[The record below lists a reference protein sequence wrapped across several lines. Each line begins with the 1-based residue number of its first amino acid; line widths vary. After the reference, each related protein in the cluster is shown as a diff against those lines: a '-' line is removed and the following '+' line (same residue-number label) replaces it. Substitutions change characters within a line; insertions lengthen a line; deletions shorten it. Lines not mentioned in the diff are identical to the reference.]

1 MLFRPSN
8 EFQSHIH
15 GHTLLIMKNLRVKL
29 NRLIFF
35 TILYGAI
42 CSNAVFAKTHSIK
55 STENHLTTIFERN
68 AETINLTET
77 LILISKEW
85 DPSLDEKPLRN
96 EINQLVASVKD
107 KLKPGSTARD
117 TVDILKQVIHQEK
130 GYGYT
135 DQVDERGIPIN
146 EDELFLHG
154 MLKSKLGYCMNL
166 SLLYL
171 VIGDQLDLP
180 LYGVALPN
188 HFFVRYDSGIDQIN
202 IESTELGASYP
213 DSFYENR
220 FGAKFNT
227 KTPFFTQN
235 LDKKQSLGAY
245 LSNIGMV
252 YYKKTRLQKSIFY
265 LKPSTKINPLSIEAH
280 NNLAN
285 IYDEMNQHE
294 LAIAQYKKALKADSN
309 NVPTLFNLAQTFT
322 KLSNT
327 EHAIEYLLQVIQLEP
342 SFTQARRQLIKIYL
356 KKEKYISAL
365 LHLKQLTKSNPNE
378 IDSRISIGKIYSKLG
393 NFKLAIET
401 LKPIILSSPGN
412 IQAREILAEV
422 FYQMGNLD
430 HSIAE
435 YRRILERNSD
445 YLPAYIQLG
454 WIYYRKG
461 EFQMATAWTKRGLK
475 LGTRSS
481 QLDSLASMNLG
492 LYSWLRDDYVAAKK
506 WYRKALVGGSDIILN
521 GILKDLNDTALL
533 FPKHIEVDFFSG
545 WVYMQSGNK
554 KMASSYLTR
563 FLSFVT
569 KNELANEARIMLGQK
584 LLPSNDNSTNPN
596 DKSFST
602 KQPPKNMI
610 FVPSGFFVMGSN
622 DHGEDEAPEH
632 KTYLDSY
639 YIDRY
644 EVSANDFALFLNDV
658 NNVNGYYLDNKY
670 GTIFY
675 NGKYQPRKGFA
686 NHPINNVKWEGAYE
700 YCRWKE
706 KRLPTEAEWEK
717 AARGE
722 GGGIYPWGNKL
733 PTQKLARYLQV
744 WTKEIKHHVMVPV
757 DLFSEGASPY
767 GALHMAGN
775 VKEWVDDWFDREYY
789 DEPANHI
796 NPKGQIGGEY
806 KVLRGGSWRDLTGF
820 IYASFRNNA
829 YPDSRLDD
837 YGFRCAKSTETKKET
852 KQLTK
857 LPVREKPLRKYASY

>member
-1 MLFRPSN
+1 MGPNPALYD
-8 EFQSHIH
+8 
-15 GHTLLIMKNLRVKL
+15 HTSLIMKNLSVKF

-35 TILYGAI
+35 SILYGII
-42 CSNAVFAKTHSIK
+42 CTNTVLAEAASIK
-55 STENHLTTIFERN
+55 STESRLNAIFEKN
-68 AETINLTET
+68 AETINLTEA
-77 LILISKEW
+77 LILISKDW
-85 DPSLDEKPLRN
+85 NSSLDEKPLRD
-96 EINQLVASVKD
+96 EISQLVELVKD
-107 KLKPGSTARD
+107 KLKPESTAQD

-130 GYGYT
+130 GYRYT
-135 DQVDERGIPIN
+135 EQVDERGIPKI

-171 VIGDQLDLP
+171 IIGDQLGLP
-180 LYGVALPN
+180 LYGVGLPN
-188 HFFVRYDSGIDQIN
+188 HFFVRYDSGNDRIN

-220 FGAKFNT
+220 FGVRFDS
-227 KTPFFTQN
+227 KTPFFTHSLN
-235 LDKKQSLGAY
+235 KKQSLGAY
-245 LSNIGMV
+245 LSNVGMV
-252 YYKKTRLQKSIFY
+252 YHKHARPQKSIFY

-285 IYDEMNQHE
+285 IYGEIKQHE
-294 LAIAQYKKALKADSN
+294 SAISQYKKALQANPNS
-309 NVPTLFNLAQTFT
+309 VPTLFNLAQTY
-322 KLSNT
+322 T
-327 EHAIEYLLQVIQLEP
+327 ELAKTDSAIESLLQVIQIEP
-342 SFTQARRQLIKIYL
+342 SFNQARRQLVKIYL
-356 KKEKYISAL
+356 KNKKYISAL
-365 LHLKQLTKSNPNE
+365 LHLKQLTIANAND
-378 IDSRISIGKIYSKLG
+378 INAHISMGKIYNKLG
-393 NFKLAIET
+393 NPKLAIDIIN
-401 LKPIILSSPGN
+401 PIISRNPDN
-412 IQAREILAEV
+412 IQAREILAEI
-422 FYQMGNLD
+422 FYKTGDLD
-430 HSIAE
+430 RSIAE
-435 YRRILERNSD
+435 YRRILEKNSN
-445 YLPAYIQLG
+445 YLPTYIQLG
-454 WIYYRKG
+454 WVYYRKG

-492 LYSWLRDDYVAAKK
+492 LYSWLSDDYVAAKK
-506 WYRKALVGGSDIILN
+506 WYRKALVGGSEIILN

-545 WVYMQSGNK
+545 WVYMEAGNK
-554 KMASSYLTR
+554 KMASPHLTR
-563 FLSFVT
+563 FLTFAT
-569 KNELANEARIMLGQK
+569 KNELSNEARVMLGEK
-584 LLPSNDNSTNPN
+584 SPSSNDNSTNSN
-596 DKSFST
+596 DNSFLA

-610 FVPSGFFVMGSN
+610 FVPSGFFIMGSN

-644 EVSANDFALFLNDV
+644 EVSANDYALFLNDV

-670 GTIFY
+670 GTLFY

-686 NHPINNVKWEGAYE
+686 NHPINNVKWKGAHK
-700 YCRWKE
+700 YCRWKG

-722 GGGIYPWGNKL
+722 DGRIYPWGNKP

-757 DLFSEGASPY
+757 DLFGEGASPY